1 MLFQIWFYDKIYVR
15 NCIYTKKNRVKHLIW
30 KKKPDNSA
38 LKRLFWLKIRRK
50 PLSKLSQH
58 SLFKKT
64 NSYTAWKFVLK
75 SCIKVWRSDARRYF
89 FSECKYQSYP
99 LKAFLV
105 KKNKNAPFYALTG
118 RNGPCVIE
126 FRVLKNSLW
135 WKKSFWEGNSIKK
148 RGSYRACF
156 WYTAYNLR

>member
-1 MLFQIWFYDKIYVR
+1 M
-15 NCIYTKKNRVKHLIW
+15 KKRPN
-30 KKKPDNSA
+30 NSA

-50 PLSKLSQH
+50 PLSKLFQH
-58 SLFKKT
+58 LLKKKQLRY
-64 NSYTAWKFVLK
+64 NLVIYSYNLCK
-75 SCIKVWRSDARRYF
+75 SMKVWCQAIF

-99 LKAFLV
+99 PKAFLV